1 MRFRG
6 TLICR
11 KAKKN
16 NLFVNLNTNLQK
28 NFPTSHVKNEPML
41 SPERATVQSLIDAYP
56 HISEKEPQEDD
67 NTKLQSLLDVCND
80 MVSESSACYY
90 VHASAHLDSQ
100 ITYRFPDNLY
110 LYIYSAC
117 VFTVYII

>member
-28 NFPTSHVKNEPML
+28 NFPTSPVKNEHML

-80 MVSESSACYY
+80 MVSLLCTCQRSS
-90 VHASAHLDSQ
+90 
-100 ITYRFPDNLY
+100 
-110 LYIYSAC
+110 
-117 VFTVYII
+117 